1 MIKGH
6 WGIND
11 FLGVKGIFFILLNS
25 EGHLGVK
32 EFHFKKKIPKEGK
45 GTFLFVRNV
54 DTSDIEFNNVP
65 FQYTIRRFFKQN

>member
-32 EFHFKKKIPKEGK
+32 EFYFQKKFRRWVE
-45 GTFLFVRNV
+45 
-54 DTSDIEFNNVP
+54 EF
-65 FQYTIRRFFKQN
+65 FCLLETLTLQI